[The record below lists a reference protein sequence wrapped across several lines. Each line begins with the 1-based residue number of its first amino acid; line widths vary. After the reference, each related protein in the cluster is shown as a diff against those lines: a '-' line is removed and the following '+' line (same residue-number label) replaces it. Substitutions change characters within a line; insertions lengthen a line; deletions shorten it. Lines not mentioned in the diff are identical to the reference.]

1 MKAPVK
7 QTGGITFYWGR
18 IQAFLP
24 STQAGNTQLPPQAMA
39 HNVGFLQESLTS
51 AVSTDAG

>member
-7 QTGGITFYWGR
+7 ETGGITFYWGR

-24 STQAGNTQLPPQAMA
+24 STQADNTQRPPQAMA